1 MSSGLVTWFLFLSTL
16 SSLCKTKRNT
26 ALITMV
32 RKKRDGYNSEDGRTS
47 KWCWSYL
54 PVGVLGMIMGRLSPV
69 DQIRFRAVCKDWR
82 RASSSSQPSPR
93 LPWLMTHDW
102 VWSESGDIA
111 SSNKFHMPFHRHT
124 HTSMH
129 ELDGQNWDDI
139 HGASVCAS
147 KYGWLLLQKSKN
159 GFVYNPFTREMLKLP
174 KIDIAFN
181 RITFSSVPTSTDCLF
196 FAIES
201 SKKSSRY
208 KIKICICSLGA
219 QKWTTKNF
227 NGIGKVA
234 EDVVYNNGI
243 FYCVFSGGVLGTYN
257 VALQDWKVLTGM
269 APITDVLFWHRAQMV
284 DADGELLLVGSTN
297 ILHIFKFDRLQ
308 MTWVRINSLENHML
322 FLGCTSFAI
331 AVSGGTSN
339 LAGRVYFHSNVGTK
353 FHCFRDHTSQRCFE
367 LYPWDTPHSLEKL
380 WVEPPQF

>member
-1 MSSGLVTWFLFLSTL
+1 
-16 SSLCKTKRNT
+16 
-26 ALITMV
+26 MV
-32 RKKRDGYNSEDGRTS
+32 HKKRDGYNFEDGRTS

-82 RASSSSQPSPR
+82 LASSSSQPSPR
-93 LPWLMTHDW
+93 LPWLMTRDW
-102 VWSESGDIA
+102 VWSESGDIV

-139 HGASVCAS
+139 HGASVCTS

-269 APITDVLFWHRAQMV
+269 APITDVVFWHRTQMV
-284 DADGELLLVGSTN
+284 DADGELLLVGTTLVSGVLN
-297 ILHIFKFDRLQ
+297 CILGIHRTAWKNSGSNPLNFRLDSVEGEPVNVEGLDTLLVFVRDSILLSCNWV
-308 MTWVRINSLENHML
+308 TWLSCIIRDS
-322 FLGCTSFAI
+322 I
-331 AVSGGTSN
+331 AVHRVSN
-339 LAGRVYFHSNVGTK
+339 FPV
-353 FHCFRDHTSQRCFE
+353 
-367 LYPWDTPHSLEKL
+367 
-380 WVEPPQF
+380 